1 MRRTRPLFV
10 KLPPFRT
17 PVERGV
23 VLALAAIAG
32 EEGADGLT
40 CSNTRPV
47 ADARLSARSGGLS
60 GRDLFEDTP
69 RIVAEVRE
77 ATGGALP
84 VNACGGVSTPADARA
99 CLEAGAATVQI
110 YTSLVYEGPALV
122 GRLVAGIVDERA
134 ARAAAG
140 GASRS

>member
-1 MRRTRPLFV
+1 
-10 KLPPFRT
+10 
-17 PVERGV
+17 
-23 VLALAAIAG
+23 
-32 EEGADGLT
+32 
-40 CSNTRPV
+40 
-47 ADARLSARSGGLS
+47 LS

-84 VNACGGVSTPADARA
+84 VNACGGVSTPGDVRA

-122 GRLVAGIVDERA
+122 GRLVAGIADERA

-140 GASRS
+140 RASRS